1 MALRWPR
8 SRLVEMSEFLR
19 LWEVADSILPVEA
32 LFNEAAM
39 SAADVAK
46 KCGFSRASGF
56 EDFRDRF
63 MKQKIGSKN
72 ILGVG
77 IAMSDLCIEIG
88 CWRRGVIGIMEFRA
102 AGFPHGFTEISKIA

>member
-1 MALRWPR
+1 
-8 SRLVEMSEFLR
+8 
-19 LWEVADSILPVEA
+19 VADSILPFEA

-39 SAADVAK
+39 IVAYAVKKCDAMK
-46 KCGFSRASGF
+46 KCGSSRASGF

-63 MKQKIGSKN
+63 MEQLAVGSKN

-88 CWRRGVIGIMEFRA
+88 CWRRGVIGIMEFRV
-102 AGFPHGFTEISKIA
+102 AGFPHGLTEISKLTWR

>member
-1 MALRWPR
+1 MRG
-8 SRLVEMSEFLR
+8 
-19 LWEVADSILPVEA
+19 D
-32 LFNEAAM
+32 AAE
-39 SAADVAK
+39 

-63 MKQKIGSKN
+63 MEQLAVGGKN

-77 IAMSDLCIEIG
+77 IAMIDLCIEIG

-102 AGFPHGFTEISKIA
+102 AVFPRGLAEISKIAER